1 MNMTLMGLS
10 LRVND
15 VKAIL
20 RRFKPSLTSLIRGEI
35 MQAAAQL
42 TISNPTMAS
51 VDASPISG
59 RIGTLMA
66 RVFGCRHAE
75 MSRPFSRDG
84 RAYRSC
90 LSCGAQRQFN
100 LGNWEMTGSFYYG
113 QPQTHQ
119 IPTVY

>member
-1 MNMTLMGLS
+1 
-10 LRVND
+10 
-15 VKAIL
+15 
-20 RRFKPSLTSLIRGEI
+20 

-42 TISNPTMAS
+42 TIPNSTMAPIRSSS
-51 VDASPISG
+51 VSG
-59 RIGTLMA
+59 KIGSLMA

-113 QPQTHQ
+113 KPQTHQ
-119 IPTVY
+119 ISSL

>member
-1 MNMTLMGLS
+1 
-10 LRVND
+10 
-15 VKAIL
+15 
-20 RRFKPSLTSLIRGEI
+20 

-42 TISNPTMAS
+42 TISNSTMVP
-51 VDASPISG
+51 VDSSRVSG
-59 RIGTLMA
+59 RIGSLMA

-100 LGNWEMTGSFYYG
+100 LGRWEMTGSFYYG
-113 QPQTHQ
+113 QPQGHQ
-119 IPTVY
+119 IPTI